1 MLQILQARFQ
11 QCVNGKLP
19 NVQARFRKGRGTQRS
34 NCQTSTSVSLTMLKS
49 FTVWIITNYGK
60 LLKRWEY
67 QNTSLLRNQYADQE
81 ATIKTGHGT
90 KDLFKTGEGACQGC
104 LISPCLFNFYVEYI
118 MQNAKLDESQAGIK
132 IAGRNVNN
140 IRYSDVCAC

>member
-1 MLQILQARFQ
+1 
-11 QCVNGKLP
+11 
-19 NVQARFRKGRGTQRS
+19 
-34 NCQTSTSVSLTMLKS
+34 MLKS

-60 LLKRWEY
+60 LLKRWED

-90 KDLFKTGEGACQGC
+90 KDLFKTGKGACQGC

-118 MQNAKLDESQAGIK
+118 MQNVKLDESQAGIK